1 MPPLGGGMEINM
13 KRIRSF
19 IARLFA
25 FTAVMVMCGTA
36 QMNDVRAQEK
46 EPELTIDGDKNA
58 SDMTDGSYYTNVR
71 FTTGDKIIVSASD
84 GSTIHG
90 LYIMWDSPIKPWTLE
105 TDNGTVEC
113 GQNGFLHE
121 YIKLEEGT
129 KSAVVNIPADA
140 TYICNI
146 RIFDSTDIPEDVQT
160 WNAPC
165 EEADI
170 MLVAAHADDEILF
183 LGGIIPTYG
192 VADNAKVQ
200 VVYMTQ
206 FWDTARIREHEKLDG
221 LWTDGCRYYPV
232 SAGFTDMYSES
243 IDTARTQ
250 YDEDA
255 MIEFITEQIR
265 RFKPQVIVTH
275 DFNGEYGHGY
285 HRLTADAVKN
295 AIDAAPD
302 SGKYTNSAEK
312 YGTWD
317 TPKAYFHLYQEN
329 RISLNLREPI
339 EAMDGMTA
347 VEVAAAAYKRH
358 VSQQWCWFYVS
369 DDYQYSCA
377 EFGLYR
383 TLVGADTENNMLENI
398 KTYTTMEEE
407 SIQESIEASVQE
419 SIAESISESESESVA
434 ESQSESIRQSEEES
448 ESISQSEQESLEI
461 EHVKTH
467 TRNTVTA
474 AVAIVLAVLLT
485 VFIIVL
491 FKSKK
496 GGKTDKGTGNPKR
509 KRHRMR

>member
-1 MPPLGGGMEINM
+1 MKK
-13 KRIRSF
+13 KRISGIKIIIF
-19 IARLFA
+19 M
-25 FTAVMVMCGTA
+25 TVVVMFGMIGKYDIKA
-36 QMNDVRAQEK
+36 EEK
-46 EPELTIDGDKNA
+46 TPELTIDGDKNA
-58 SDMTDGSYYTNVR
+58 ADMTDGSYYTNVR
-71 FTTGDKIIVSASD
+71 FTTGDKITVRIAD

-90 LYIMWDSPIKPWTLE
+90 LYIMWDSPVKPWTLE

-113 GQNGFLHE
+113 GKDGFLHE

-129 KSAVVNIPADA
+129 QSAVINIPADA

-146 RIFDSTDIPEDVQT
+146 RVFDSTDIPEDVQT

-165 EEADI
+165 DEADI

-192 VADNAKVQ
+192 VAGNAKVQ

-232 SAGFTDMYSES
+232 SAGFTDVYSES

-265 RFKPQVIVTH
+265 RFKPQVVVTH

-285 HRLTADAVKN
+285 HRLTADAVMN
-295 AIDAAPD
+295 ALDAAPD
-302 SGKYTNSAEK
+302 SESYTASAEK

-317 TPKAYFHLYQEN
+317 TSKAYFHLYGEN
-329 RISLNLREPI
+329 KIRLNLREPI
-339 EAMDGMTA
+339 EAMNGMTA
-347 VEVAAAAYKRH
+347 LEAAEAAYKRH

-369 DDYQYSCA
+369 DDYKYSCA

-383 TLVGADTENNMLENI
+383 TLVGIDTENNMLENI

-407 SIQESIEASVQE
+407 SIEESIQE
-419 SIAESISESESESVA
+419 SIAESVSESVSESMSESE
-434 ESQSESIRQSEEES
+434 SESIRQSEEES
-448 ESISQSEQESLEI
+448 ESISESEREVLEAKQAK
-461 EHVKTH
+461 EH
-467 TRNTVTA
+467 TRNTVIA
-474 AVAIVLAVLLT
+474 ATAIVLAVLLT
-485 VFIIVL
+485 VFLIVL
-491 FKSKK
+491 FASKK
-496 GGKTDKGTGNPKR
+496 GRKTGKASGNPKR
-509 KRHRMR
+509 KRRRTR